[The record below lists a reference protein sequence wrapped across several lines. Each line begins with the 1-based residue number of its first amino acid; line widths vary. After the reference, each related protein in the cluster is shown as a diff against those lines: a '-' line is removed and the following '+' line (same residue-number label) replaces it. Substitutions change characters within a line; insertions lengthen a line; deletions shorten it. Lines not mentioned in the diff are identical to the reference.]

1 MVLLERVRLLTQG
14 HNHDDP
20 TRRLLN
26 TCTHLGKLR
35 TAGHRQA
42 RVLMAP
48 SATWATHSRSRGTP
62 VLRLVLREHHH
73 LMNPNKTQYGP

>member
-35 TAGHRQA
+35 TAHPDVPQ
-42 RVLMAP
+42 
-48 SATWATHSRSRGTP
+48 GTGRHGCSWP
-62 VLRLVLREHHH
+62 PR
-73 LMNPNKTQYGP
+73 PPGPHTPGAGGLLSSD